1 MTKQLREMLK
11 YFQNPTAENR
21 TKQSKRSAIVRS
33 LVRLDQY
40 IRTYKY
46 YIRKWMSKILFRI
59 VGIFIK
65 CQALG
70 SHSGAGKGFSLHIY
84 DTMQIRVQVEMFLR
98 TCCLVFR
105 VVQKAT
111 SHSSWT
117 TLKMEA
123 ASSSKMVIPINNLHG
138 IISENGILKF
148 IPYRLDISGIYQLP
162 HIPAWIFQKLDLF
175 LSSGKR
181 MRRHLPRLT

>member
-1 MTKQLREMLK
+1 MLK

-70 SHSGAGKGFSLHIY
+70 SHSGAGKG
-84 DTMQIRVQVEMFLR
+84 
-98 TCCLVFR
+98 
-105 VVQKAT
+105 
-111 SHSSWT
+111 
-117 TLKMEA
+117 
-123 ASSSKMVIPINNLHG
+123 
-138 IISENGILKF
+138 
-148 IPYRLDISGIYQLP
+148 
-162 HIPAWIFQKLDLF
+162 
-175 LSSGKR
+175 LSSYIWHHADSCTSR
-181 MRRHLPRLT
+181 NVSEDLLPRLQGSPKSHLSLFLDYTENGGSKLLQNGNSYKQSTWHYIREWNLKIHSLPIRYFWNLSIASHTSMNISETGSVPVIR